1 MTAAYQNARIGQKNN
16 TIAPFQYFPY
26 DIVDIVTRAPLAVH
40 YTPFAKSV
48 GQQERNTHSCAR
60 HAVLTEF
67 IIL

>member
-1 MTAAYQNARIGQKNN
+1 MHALGKKKYN
-16 TIAPFQYFPY
+16 TIAASQYLAY
-26 DIVDIVTRAPLAVH
+26 DIVYKITRAPLALH

-48 GQQERNTHSCAR
+48 GQQGRNTHSCAR